1 MRLGTMFQALA
12 SVSVAASLAG
22 GAWAQQPSITW
33 LGTLPNGA
41 RSYAQGVSADGAV
54 VAGYDEAV
62 IDDEGVG
69 GELRALRWTRSSGA
83 APLATLGAN
92 SQSLAVSA
100 DGSLLVGWTED
111 TTGMWRAAKWGA
123 DGSLTVLG
131 TLGGNESAAY
141 GVSADGAVIVGWA
154 EDAAGR
160 HAAVRWRNAIAVES
174 LGVPAGFTMSWAT
187 GASAEGNV
195 IAAVAYA
202 DRFRWRAFRWRSS
215 GWESLPMLDGYEN
228 SLAAAVAANGA
239 VIVGSAFNGLG
250 LEDRV
255 AVRWTPDGAAES
267 LGTFGGS
274 WSIAHGVSE
283 NGAVIVGAATDSAGR
298 TRAFRWAAGVGME
311 DLNRVYAR
319 LLTDGSFLEAA
330 HGISLDGRYIV
341 GVGYNAAMNRAE
353 GFLLD
358 TVPEPASLLALGV
371 GLVGLRRIGRRQ

>member
-1 MRLGTMFQALA
+1 MQRGIVFRAWVCA
-12 SVSVAASLAG
+12 SAVASLASG
-22 GAWAQQPSITW
+22 VWTQQPSITW

-69 GELRALRWTRSSGA
+69 GELRALRWTRTGGTT
-83 APLATLGAN
+83 PLATLGAN

-100 DGSLLVGWTED
+100 DGRVIVGWTEHPN
-111 TTGMWRAAKWGA
+111 GWRAAKWGA
-123 DGSLTVLG
+123 DGSLTLLG
-131 TLGGNESAAY
+131 TLGGAQSAAY
-141 GVSADGAVIVGWA
+141 GVSADGAIVVGWA
-154 EDAAGR
+154 DDASNR
-160 HAAVRWRNAIAVES
+160 PAAVRWQADGTVDD
-174 LGVPAGFTMSWAT
+174 LGVPTGFTVSWAT
-187 GASAEGNV
+187 GASADGSTL
-195 IAAVAYA
+195 AANAYA

-239 VIVGSAFNGLG
+239 VIVGRAFNGFG
-250 LEDRV
+250 FEDSV
-255 AVRWTPDGAAES
+255 AVYWTPDGAAES

-283 NGAVIVGAATDSAGR
+283 NGAVIVGAATDSAGW

-319 LLTDGSFLEAA
+319 LLGDGSLLEAA
-330 HGISLDGRYIV
+330 YGVSPDGRYIV
-341 GVGYNAAMNRAE
+341 GVGYNAATNRAE

>member
-1 MRLGTMFQALA
+1 MQRGIVFRAWVCA
-12 SVSVAASLAG
+12 SAVASLASG
-22 GAWAQQPSITW
+22 VWTQQPSITW

-100 DGSLLVGWTED
+100 DGRVIVGWTEHPN
-111 TTGMWRAAKWGA
+111 GWRAAKWGA

-131 TLGGNESAAY
+131 TLGGAQSAAY
-141 GVSADGAVIVGWA
+141 GVSADGAIVVGWA
-154 EDAAGR
+154 DDASNR
-160 HAAVRWRNAIAVES
+160 RAAVRWQADGTVDD
-174 LGVPAGFTMSWAT
+174 LGVPTGFTMSWAT
-187 GASAEGNV
+187 GASADGSTL
-195 IAAVAYA
+195 AANAYA
-202 DRFRWRAFRWRSS
+202 DRFRWQAFRWNAS
-215 GWESLPMLDGYEN
+215 GWASLPMLDGYEN

-239 VIVGSAFNGLG
+239 VIVGRAFNGFG
-250 LEDRV
+250 FEDSV
-255 AVRWTPDGAAES
+255 AVYWTPDGAVVS
-267 LGTFGGS
+267 LGALGGA
-274 WSIAHGVSE
+274 WSAAYGVSA
-283 NGAVIVGAATDSAGR
+283 NGAIIVGAAEDSAR
-298 TRAFRWAAGVGME
+298 RLRAFRWAAGVGME

-319 LLTDGSFLEAA
+319 LLTDGSFLVAA

-341 GVGYNAAMNRAE
+341 GVGYNAATNRAE

-371 GLVGLRRIGRRQ
+371 GLVGLLRARRRP

>member
-1 MRLGTMFQALA
+1 MRLGTVFQALA
-12 SVSVAASLAG
+12 SVSVAASLTS

-41 RSYAQGVSADGAV
+41 WSYAQGVSADGAV

-100 DGSLLVGWTED
+100 DGSLLVGWTQD

-154 EDAAGR
+154 DDATNR
-160 HAAVRWRNAIAVES
+160 RAAVRWQADGTVDD
-174 LGVPAGFTMSWAT
+174 LGVPTGFTMSWAT
-187 GASAEGNV
+187 GASADGSTL
-195 IAAVAYA
+195 AANAYA

-255 AVRWTPDGAAES
+255 AVYWTPDGAAES

-283 NGAVIVGAATDSAGR
+283 NGAVIVGAATDSAGW

-319 LLTDGSFLEAA
+319 LLGDGSLLEAA
-330 HGISLDGRYIV
+330 YGVSPDGRYIV
-341 GVGYNAAMNRAE
+341 GVGYNAATNRFE

-358 TVPEPASLLALGV
+358 TVPEPASLLALSV
-371 GLVGLRRIGRRQ
+371 GLIGLRRIGRRQ

>member
-1 MRLGTMFQALA
+1 MRLGTGFQALA
-12 SVSVAASLAG
+12 SVSVAALLTG

-69 GELRALRWTRSSGA
+69 GELRALRWTRTGGTT
-83 APLATLGAN
+83 PLATRGAN

-100 DGSLLVGWTED
+100 DGSILVGWTED

-154 EDAAGR
+154 EDATNR
-160 HAAVRWRNAIAVES
+160 RAAVRWQADGTVDD
-174 LGVPAGFTMSWAT
+174 LGVPTGFTMSWAT
-187 GASAEGNV
+187 GASAEGDV

-239 VIVGSAFNGLG
+239 VIVGRAFNGLG
-250 LEDRV
+250 VEDSV
-255 AVRWTPDGAAES
+255 AVYWTPDGAAES

-274 WSIAHGVSE
+274 WSAAYGVSA
-283 NGAVIVGAATDSAGR
+283 NGAIIVGAAEDSAR
-298 TRAFRWAAGVGME
+298 RLRAFRWAAGVGME

-319 LLTDGSFLEAA
+319 LLGDGSLLEAA
-330 HGISLDGRYIV
+330 YGVSPDGRYIV
-341 GVGYNAAMNRAE
+341 GVGYNAATNRFE

-358 TVPEPASLLALGV
+358 TVPEPASLLALSV

>member
-1 MRLGTMFQALA
+1 MRLGTVFQALA
-12 SVSVAASLAG
+12 SVSVAASLTS

-69 GELRALRWTRSSGA
+69 GELRALRWTRTGGTT
-83 APLATLGAN
+83 PLATRGAN

-100 DGSLLVGWTED
+100 DGRVIVGWTEHPN
-111 TTGMWRAAKWGA
+111 GWRAAKWGA
-123 DGSLTVLG
+123 DGSLTLLG
-131 TLGGNESAAY
+131 TLGGAQSAAY
-141 GVSADGAVIVGWA
+141 GVSADGAIVVGWA
-154 EDAAGR
+154 DDASNR
-160 HAAVRWRNAIAVES
+160 RAAVRWQADGTVDD
-174 LGVPAGFTMSWAT
+174 LGVPTGFTVSWAT
-187 GASAEGNV
+187 GASADGSTL
-195 IAAVAYA
+195 AANAYA
-202 DRFRWRAFRWRSS
+202 DRNRWRAFRWNAS
-215 GWESLPMLDGYEN
+215 GWESLQLPAGYAN
-228 SLAAAVAANGA
+228 SEAHALSADGA
-239 VIVGSAFNGLG
+239 VIVGRAFNGLG
-250 LEDRV
+250 VEDSV

-283 NGAVIVGAATDSAGR
+283 NGAVIVGAATDSAGW

-319 LLTDGSFLEAA
+319 LLGDGSFLEAA
-330 HGISLDGRYIV
+330 YGVSPDGRYIV
-341 GVGYNAAMNRAE
+341 GVGYNAATNRAE

-358 TVPEPASLLALGV
+358 TVPEPASLLALSV

>member
-1 MRLGTMFQALA
+1 MRLGTVFQALA
-12 SVSVAASLAG
+12 SVSVAASLTS

-69 GELRALRWTRSSGA
+69 GELRALRWTRTGGTT
-83 APLATLGAN
+83 PLATLGAN

-100 DGSLLVGWTED
+100 DGRVIVGWTEHPN
-111 TTGMWRAAKWGA
+111 GWRAAKWGA
-123 DGSLTVLG
+123 DGSLTLLG
-131 TLGGNESAAY
+131 TLGGAQSAAY
-141 GVSADGAVIVGWA
+141 GVSADGAIVVGWA
-154 EDAAGR
+154 DDATNR
-160 HAAVRWRNAIAVES
+160 PAAVRWQADGTVDD
-174 LGVPAGFTMSWAT
+174 LGVPTGFTVSWAT
-187 GASAEGNV
+187 GASADGSTL
-195 IAAVAYA
+195 AANAYA

-239 VIVGSAFNGLG
+239 VIVGRAFNGFG
-250 LEDRV
+250 FEDSV
-255 AVRWTPDGAAES
+255 AVYWTPDGAVVS
-267 LGTFGGS
+267 LGALGGA
-274 WSIAHGVSE
+274 WSAAYGVSA
-283 NGAVIVGAATDSAGR
+283 NGAIIVGAAEDSAR
-298 TRAFRWAAGVGME
+298 RLRAFRWAAGVGME

-341 GVGYNAAMNRAE
+341 GVGYNAATNRAE

-358 TVPEPASLLALGV
+358 TVPEPASLLALSV
-371 GLVGLRRIGRRQ
+371 GLIGLLRARRRP

>member
-1 MRLGTMFQALA
+1 MRLGTGFQALA
-12 SVSVAASLAG
+12 SVSVAALLTG

-69 GELRALRWTRSSGA
+69 GELRALRWTRTGGTT
-83 APLATLGAN
+83 PLATLGAN

-100 DGSLLVGWTED
+100 DGRVIVGWTEHPN
-111 TTGMWRAAKWGA
+111 GWRAAKWGA
-123 DGSLTVLG
+123 DGSLTLLG
-131 TLGGNESAAY
+131 TLGGAQSAAY
-141 GVSADGAVIVGWA
+141 GVSADGAIVVGWA
-154 EDAAGR
+154 DDASNR
-160 HAAVRWRNAIAVES
+160 PAAVRWQADGTVDD
-174 LGVPAGFTMSWAT
+174 LGVPTGFTVSWAT
-187 GASAEGNV
+187 GASADGSTL
-195 IAAVAYA
+195 AANAYA

-239 VIVGSAFNGLG
+239 VIVGRAFNGFG
-250 LEDRV
+250 FEDSV
-255 AVRWTPDGAAES
+255 AVYWTPDGAVVS
-267 LGTFGGS
+267 LGALGGA
-274 WSIAHGVSE
+274 WSAAYGVSA
-283 NGAVIVGAATDSAGR
+283 NGAIIVGAAEDSAR
-298 TRAFRWAAGVGME
+298 RLRAFRWAAGVGME

-341 GVGYNAAMNRAE
+341 GVGYNAATNRAE

-358 TVPEPASLLALGV
+358 TVPEPASLLALSV
-371 GLVGLRRIGRRQ
+371 GLVGLLRARRRP

>member
-1 MRLGTMFQALA
+1 MRLGTGFQALA
-12 SVSVAASLAG
+12 SVSVAALLTG

-100 DGSLLVGWTED
+100 DGRVIVGWTEHPN
-111 TTGMWRAAKWGA
+111 GWRAAKWEA
-123 DGSLTVLG
+123 DGSLTLLG
-131 TLGGNESAAY
+131 TLGGAQSAAY
-141 GVSADGAVIVGWA
+141 GVSANGAIVVGWADDASNRRAAVRWQADGTVDDLGVPTGFTISLATGASADGSTLAANAYADRNRWRAFRWNASGWESLQLPAGYANSEAHALSADGAVIVG
-154 EDAAGR
+154 R
-160 HAAVRWRNAIAVES
+160 
-174 LGVPAGFTMSWAT
+174 
-187 GASAEGNV
+187 
-195 IAAVAYA
+195 
-202 DRFRWRAFRWRSS
+202 
-215 GWESLPMLDGYEN
+215 
-228 SLAAAVAANGA
+228 
-239 VIVGSAFNGLG
+239 AFNGLG
-250 LEDRV
+250 VEDSV
-255 AVRWTPDGAAES
+255 AVRWTPDGAVVS
-267 LGTFGGS
+267 LGALGGA
-274 WSIAHGVSE
+274 WSAAYGVSA
-283 NGAVIVGAATDSAGR
+283 NGAIIVGAAEDSAR
-298 TRAFRWAAGVGME
+298 RLRAFRWAAGVGME

-341 GVGYNAAMNRAE
+341 GVGYNAATNRAE

-358 TVPEPASLLALGV
+358 TVPEPASLLALSV
-371 GLVGLRRIGRRQ
+371 GLVGLLRARRRP

>member
-1 MRLGTMFQALA
+1 MRLGTVFQALA
-12 SVSVAASLAG
+12 SVSVAASLTS

-100 DGSLLVGWTED
+100 DGSILVGWTED

-123 DGSLTVLG
+123 DGSLTLLG
-131 TLGGNESAAY
+131 TLGGAQSAAY
-141 GVSADGAVIVGWA
+141 GVSADGAIVVGWA
-154 EDAAGR
+154 DDATNR
-160 HAAVRWRNAIAVES
+160 PAAVRWQADGTVDD
-174 LGVPAGFTMSWAT
+174 LGVPTGFTVSWAT
-187 GASAEGNV
+187 GASADGSTL
-195 IAAVAYA
+195 AANAYA

-239 VIVGSAFNGLG
+239 VIVGRAFNGFG
-250 LEDRV
+250 FEDSV

-283 NGAVIVGAATDSAGR
+283 NGAVIVGAATDSAGW

-319 LLTDGSFLEAA
+319 LLGDGSFLEAA
-330 HGISLDGRYIV
+330 YGVSPDGRYIV
-341 GVGYNAAMNRAE
+341 GVGYNAATNRAE

-358 TVPEPASLLALGV
+358 TVPEPASLLALSV
-371 GLVGLRRIGRRQ
+371 GLVGLLRARRRP

>member
-1 MRLGTMFQALA
+1 MRLGTVFQALA
-12 SVSVAASLAG
+12 SVSVAASLTS

-69 GELRALRWTRSSGA
+69 GELRALRWTRTGGTT
-83 APLATLGAN
+83 PLATRGAN

-100 DGSLLVGWTED
+100 DGSILVGWTED

-123 DGSLTVLG
+123 DGSLTLLG
-131 TLGGNESAAY
+131 TLGGAQSAAY

-187 GASAEGNV
+187 GASAEGDV

-202 DRFRWRAFRWRSS
+202 DR
-215 GWESLPMLDGYEN
+215 
-228 SLAAAVAANGA
+228 V
-239 VIVGSAFNGLG
+239 
-250 LEDRV
+250 
-255 AVRWTPDGAAES
+255 
-267 LGTFGGS
+267 
-274 WSIAHGVSE
+274 
-283 NGAVIVGAATDSAGR
+283 
-298 TRAFRWAAGVGME
+298 
-311 DLNRVYAR
+311 
-319 LLTDGSFLEAA
+319 
-330 HGISLDGRYIV
+330 
-341 GVGYNAAMNRAE
+341 
-353 GFLLD
+353 
-358 TVPEPASLLALGV
+358 
-371 GLVGLRRIGRRQ
+371 

>member
-1 MRLGTMFQALA
+1 MRLGTGFQALA
-12 SVSVAASLAG
+12 SVSVAALLTG
-22 GAWAQQPSITW
+22 GAWTQQPSITW

-100 DGSLLVGWTED
+100 DGRVIVGWTEHPN
-111 TTGMWRAAKWGA
+111 GWRAAKWGA

-141 GVSADGAVIVGWA
+141 GVSANGAIVVGWA
-154 EDAAGR
+154 DDAINR
-160 HAAVRWRNAIAVES
+160 RAAVRWQADGTVDD
-174 LGVPAGFTMSWAT
+174 LGVPTGFMMSWAI
-187 GASAEGNV
+187 GASADGSTL
-195 IAAVAYA
+195 AANAYA
-202 DRFRWRAFRWRSS
+202 DRFRWQAFRWRSS

-255 AVRWTPDGAAES
+255 AVRWTPDGAVVS
-267 LGTFGGS
+267 LGALGGA
-274 WSIAHGVSE
+274 WSAAYGVSA
-283 NGAVIVGAATDSAGR
+283 NGAIIVGAAEDSAR
-298 TRAFRWAAGVGME
+298 RLRAFRWAAGVGME

-341 GVGYNAAMNRAE
+341 GVGYNAATNRFE

-358 TVPEPASLLALGV
+358 TVPEPASLLALSV
-371 GLVGLRRIGRRQ
+371 GLIGLLRARRRP

>member
-1 MRLGTMFQALA
+1 MRLGTVFQALA
-12 SVSVAASLAG
+12 SVSVAASLTS

-69 GELRALRWTRSSGA
+69 GELRALRWTRTGGTT
-83 APLATLGAN
+83 PLATLGAN

-100 DGSLLVGWTED
+100 DGRVIVGWTEHPN
-111 TTGMWRAAKWGA
+111 GWRAAKWGA
-123 DGSLTVLG
+123 DGSLTLLG
-131 TLGGNESAAY
+131 TLGGAQSAAY
-141 GVSADGAVIVGWA
+141 GVSADGAIVVGWA
-154 EDAAGR
+154 DDASNR
-160 HAAVRWRNAIAVES
+160 PAAVRWQADGTVDD
-174 LGVPAGFTMSWAT
+174 LGVPTGFTVSWAT
-187 GASAEGNV
+187 GASADGSTL
-195 IAAVAYA
+195 AANAYA
-202 DRFRWRAFRWRSS
+202 DRFRWQAFRWNAG
-215 GWESLPMLDGYEN
+215 GWASLQQPAGYAN
-228 SLAAAVAANGA
+228 SEAHALSADGA
-239 VIVGSAFNGLG
+239 VIVGRAFNGLG
-250 LEDRV
+250 VEDSV

-283 NGAVIVGAATDSAGR
+283 NGAVIVGAATDSAGW

-341 GVGYNAAMNRAE
+341 GVGYNAATNRAE

-358 TVPEPASLLALGV
+358 TVPEPASLLALSV
-371 GLVGLRRIGRRQ
+371 GLIGLLRARRRL

>member
-1 MRLGTMFQALA
+1 MRLGTVFQALA
-12 SVSVAASLAG
+12 SVSVAALLTG

-100 DGSLLVGWTED
+100 DGRVIVGWTEHPN
-111 TTGMWRAAKWGA
+111 GWRAAKWEA
-123 DGSLTVLG
+123 DGSLTLLG
-131 TLGGNESAAY
+131 TLGGAQSAAY
-141 GVSADGAVIVGWA
+141 GVSANGAIVVGWADDASNRRAAVRWQADGTVDDLGVPTGFTISWATGASADGSTLAANAYADRNRWRAFRWNASGWESLQLPAGYANSEAHALSADGAVIVG
-154 EDAAGR
+154 R
-160 HAAVRWRNAIAVES
+160 
-174 LGVPAGFTMSWAT
+174 
-187 GASAEGNV
+187 
-195 IAAVAYA
+195 
-202 DRFRWRAFRWRSS
+202 
-215 GWESLPMLDGYEN
+215 
-228 SLAAAVAANGA
+228 
-239 VIVGSAFNGLG
+239 AFNGLG
-250 LEDRV
+250 VEDSV

-274 WSIAHGVSE
+274 WSIAHGVSG
-283 NGAVIVGAATDSAGR
+283 NGAVIVGAAEDSAR
-298 TRAFRWAAGVGME
+298 RLRAFRWAAGVGME

-319 LLTDGSFLEAA
+319 LLGDGSFLEAA
-330 HGISLDGRYIV
+330 YGVSPDGRYIV
-341 GVGYNAAMNRAE
+341 GVGYNAATNRAE

-358 TVPEPASLLALGV
+358 TVPEPASLLALSV
-371 GLVGLRRIGRRQ
+371 GLVGLLRARRRP

>member
-1 MRLGTMFQALA
+1 MRLGTVFQALA
-12 SVSVAASLAG
+12 SVSVAASLTS

-41 RSYAQGVSADGAV
+41 WSYAQGVSADGAV

-154 EDAAGR
+154 DDATNR
-160 HAAVRWRNAIAVES
+160 RAAVRWQADGTVDD
-174 LGVPAGFTMSWAT
+174 LGVPTGFTMSWAT
-187 GASAEGNV
+187 GASADGSTL
-195 IAAVAYA
+195 AANAYA

-255 AVRWTPDGAAES
+255 AVYWTPDGAAES

-283 NGAVIVGAATDSAGR
+283 NGAVIVGAATDSAGW

-319 LLTDGSFLEAA
+319 LLGDGSLLEAA
-330 HGISLDGRYIV
+330 YGVSPDGRYIV
-341 GVGYNAAMNRAE
+341 GVGYNAATNRFE

-358 TVPEPASLLALGV
+358 TVPEPASLLALSV
-371 GLVGLRRIGRRQ
+371 GLIGLRRIGRRQ

>member
-1 MRLGTMFQALA
+1 MRLGTGFQALA
-12 SVSVAASLAG
+12 SVSVAALLTG

-100 DGSLLVGWTED
+100 DGRVIVGWTEHPN
-111 TTGMWRAAKWGA
+111 GWRAAKWEA
-123 DGSLTVLG
+123 DGSLTLLG
-131 TLGGNESAAY
+131 TLGGAQSAAY

-174 LGVPAGFTMSWAT
+174 LGVPAGFTMSGAT
-187 GASAEGNV
+187 GASAEGDV

-202 DRFRWRAFRWRSS
+202 DR
-215 GWESLPMLDGYEN
+215 
-228 SLAAAVAANGA
+228 V
-239 VIVGSAFNGLG
+239 
-250 LEDRV
+250 
-255 AVRWTPDGAAES
+255 
-267 LGTFGGS
+267 
-274 WSIAHGVSE
+274 
-283 NGAVIVGAATDSAGR
+283 
-298 TRAFRWAAGVGME
+298 
-311 DLNRVYAR
+311 
-319 LLTDGSFLEAA
+319 
-330 HGISLDGRYIV
+330 
-341 GVGYNAAMNRAE
+341 
-353 GFLLD
+353 
-358 TVPEPASLLALGV
+358 
-371 GLVGLRRIGRRQ
+371 

>member
-1 MRLGTMFQALA
+1 MRLGTVFQALA
-12 SVSVAASLAG
+12 SVSVAALLTG

-69 GELRALRWTRSSGA
+69 GELRALRWTRTGGTT
-83 APLATLGAN
+83 PLATRGAN

-100 DGSLLVGWTED
+100 DGRVIVGWTEHPN
-111 TTGMWRAAKWGA
+111 GWRAAKWGA
-123 DGSLTVLG
+123 DGSLTLLG
-131 TLGGNESAAY
+131 TLGGAQSAAY
-141 GVSADGAVIVGWA
+141 GVSADGAIVVGWA
-154 EDAAGR
+154 DDASNR
-160 HAAVRWRNAIAVES
+160 RAAVRWQADGTVDD
-174 LGVPAGFTMSWAT
+174 LGVPTGFTVSWAT
-187 GASAEGNV
+187 GASADGSTL
-195 IAAVAYA
+195 AANAYA
-202 DRFRWRAFRWRSS
+202 DRNRWRAFRWNAS
-215 GWESLPMLDGYEN
+215 GWESLQLPAGYAN
-228 SLAAAVAANGA
+228 SEAHALSADGA
-239 VIVGSAFNGLG
+239 VIVGRAFNGLG
-250 LEDRV
+250 VEDSV

-283 NGAVIVGAATDSAGR
+283 NGAVIVGAATDSAGW

-319 LLTDGSFLEAA
+319 LLGDGSFLEAA
-330 HGISLDGRYIV
+330 YGVSPDGRYIV
-341 GVGYNAAMNRAE
+341 GVGYNAATNRAE

-358 TVPEPASLLALGV
+358 TVPEPASLLALSV

>member
-1 MRLGTMFQALA
+1 MRLGTVFQALA
-12 SVSVAASLAG
+12 SVSVAASLTS

-100 DGSLLVGWTED
+100 DGSILVGWTED

-123 DGSLTVLG
+123 DGSLTLLG
-131 TLGGNESAAY
+131 TVGGAQSAAY
-141 GVSADGAVIVGWA
+141 GVSADGAIVVGWA
-154 EDAAGR
+154 DDATNR
-160 HAAVRWRNAIAVES
+160 PAAVRWQADGTVDD
-174 LGVPAGFTMSWAT
+174 LGVPTGFTVSWAT
-187 GASAEGNV
+187 GASADGSTL
-195 IAAVAYA
+195 AANAYA

-239 VIVGSAFNGLG
+239 VIVGRAFNGLG

-341 GVGYNAAMNRAE
+341 GVGYNAATNRAE

-358 TVPEPASLLALGV
+358 TVPEPASLLALSV
-371 GLVGLRRIGRRQ
+371 GLGGLLRARRRP